1 MNPVTLLGFV
11 AETLTTLAF
20 LPQVVKT
27 WRTKSSNDL
36 SVSTLGMISTGVLLW
51 LVYGLLVGDLPIIAA
66 NAVTLVLVVSIF
78 VLALAI
84 GSETFLRRGVR
95 PLQRN
100 KYPYSNVWGCGSMG
114 EKDRSS
120 HPPILPHAHT
130 EKDNYFLGMA

>member
-11 AETLTTLAF
+11 AGTLTTLAF
-20 LPQVVKT
+20 LPQVIKT

-36 SVSTLGMISTGVLLW
+36 SVGTLRMISTGVLLW
-51 LVYGLLVGDLPIIAA
+51 LVYGLLVGDLPIIVA

-84 GSETFLRRGVR
+84 GSETFLRRVVR

-100 KYPYSNVWGCGSMG
+100 KYPYSKVWG
-114 EKDRSS
+114 
-120 HPPILPHAHT
+120 
-130 EKDNYFLGMA
+130 